1 MSLSSMNAVSSVST
15 PTEAYSK
22 ELPSAPPVA
31 AHADPVTITDAAKLA
46 FKNADNHDK
55 GNSSHSQ

>member
-1 MSLSSMNAVSSVST
+1 MNAVSSVST